1 MRGSDI
7 YVSFSSGFQ
16 QSFAGFTKLYEHV
29 SQRTYY
35 CINHPW
41 NIVAKQTS
49 CCSVFVHS
57 FPQLWITSQW
67 TSVVRESRTSFEKNV
82 SDTIFG
88 VPNFHFMELM
98 ISLTIAVVINFI
110 QAYMSNRNCYYLSYE
125 KWSVNSF
132 SIRWTVIKELTTHRK
147 DLLVSFYELLV
158 CYLLV

>member
-1 MRGSDI
+1 MRSSDI
-7 YVSFSSGFQ
+7 YVSFSTGFQ
-16 QSFAGFTKLYEHV
+16 QFFAGSTKLYEHV

-35 CINHPW
+35 CMNPL
-41 NIVAKQTS
+41 KQGRKANFLLL
-49 CCSVFVHS
+49 CFCPLAPSVMNYKSMNLSSSWIKDFFRKKRQWYDFRGTQ
-57 FPQLWITSQW
+57 FPFL
-67 TSVVRESRTSFEKNV
+67 E
-82 SDTIFG
+82 
-88 VPNFHFMELM
+88 HM
-98 ISLTIAVVINFI
+98 ISLKITVVINFI